1 MISIIPFLLH
11 HQIAATFAVCWVLSC
26 AAESMPK
33 PAPNSGPLYAWTFS
47 FLHLIAGAIPRL
59 VAVTFP
65 AKYASIFNS
74 SIQPPPDD
82 PNAAK

>member
-1 MISIIPFLLH
+1 MQFVTH
-11 HQIAATFAVCWVLSC
+11 HQVAVTFAVCWLLSC
-26 AAESMPK
+26 AAEAMPK
-33 PAPNSGPLYAWTFS
+33 PAPNSGPFYIWIFG

-59 VAVTFP
+59 VALTFP

-82 PNAAK
+82 SHTAT